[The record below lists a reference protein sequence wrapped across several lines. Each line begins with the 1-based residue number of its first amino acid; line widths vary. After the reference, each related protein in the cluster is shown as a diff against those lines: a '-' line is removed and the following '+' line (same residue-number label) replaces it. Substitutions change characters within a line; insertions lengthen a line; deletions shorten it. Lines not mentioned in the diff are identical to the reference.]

1 MIEILNLKKS
11 YENKEVLKDICLN
24 IQKGEIF
31 GIAGLS
37 GAGKSTLIR
46 MINRLDI
53 PDSGQILVNGKDIL
67 KFNNN
72 ELNDYRKKTSMI
84 FQHFNLLSSRTVLQN
99 VALPLEL
106 SGKVDYEKVEEVL
119 NLVELYDKKDSYV
132 NKLSGGQKQR
142 VAIAR
147 ALVTNPSIILSDEST
162 SSLDPITS
170 SNILELL
177 KKINKELGITI
188 IIITHQMEVIKK
200 MCDKIAVLK
209 NGEIIES
216 GETKDVFLKPKH
228 EFTKSLI
235 GSLTEE
241 ANTQKTWI
249 LHFLGTDAN
258 KSYITEASK
267 LFGIN
272 INILGGN
279 IYTLSKGEKIGYLKV
294 QFETE
299 KTDEIVS
306 WFKQNM
312 IEVEVLHG

>member
-11 YENKEVLKDICLN
+11 YENKEVLKDINLH
-24 IQKGEIF
+24 IKKGEIF
-31 GIAGLS
+31 GIVGLS

-46 MINRLDI
+46 MINRLEI
-53 PDSGQILVNGKDIL
+53 PDSGKILVNGQDIL
-67 KFNNN
+67 KFSNAEIIN
-72 ELNDYRKKTSMI
+72 YRKKTSMI
-84 FQHFNLLSSRTVLQN
+84 FQHFNLLSSRTVMQN
-99 VALPLEL
+99 VLLPLEL
-106 SGKVDYEKVEEVL
+106 SREVDYKKVEEVL
-119 NLVELYDKKDSYV
+119 KLVELYDKKDSYI

-147 ALVTNPSIILSDEST
+147 ALITNPSIILSDEST
-162 SSLDPITS
+162 SSLDPIIA
-170 SNILELL
+170 SNILDLL

-188 IIITHQMEVIKK
+188 ILITHQMEVIKK

-216 GETKDVFLKPKH
+216 GETKDIFLKPKH
-228 EFTKSLI
+228 EFTRSLI

-241 ANTQKTWI
+241 NDIQKTWI

-279 IYTLSKGEKIGYLKV
+279 IYTLSKGEKVGYLKV
-294 QFETE
+294 QFEAE
-299 KTDEIVS
+299 NTDEIVS

-312 IEVEVLHG
+312 IEVEVLYG